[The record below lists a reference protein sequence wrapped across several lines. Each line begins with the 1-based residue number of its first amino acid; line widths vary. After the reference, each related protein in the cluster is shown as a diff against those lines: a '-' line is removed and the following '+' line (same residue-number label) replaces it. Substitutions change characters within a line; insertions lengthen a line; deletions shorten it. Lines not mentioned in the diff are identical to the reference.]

1 MKKSVSLII
10 DKVLTN
16 KTVKEV
22 LLAFSV
28 GKGKIEELRV
38 NKGVFVNDKQV
49 DLNYVVSL
57 NDKIVFVSEET
68 CVDFIKKDIEVLYE
82 DEDFIA
88 VYKEKGMLVHSDGTS
103 TPSLINYVSNIV
115 SDHIIYPV
123 NRIDVDTSGIV
134 LFAKHFLSST
144 SINKMV
150 ENHELEKIYLLK
162 VKGKLAKK
170 EGKLDFNLGRDRHNA
185 KKMIVNEKSSL
196 KAITYYE
203 VLKETNEYSL
213 INAKIITGRKHQIR
227 VSFAHINHPLI
238 GDKLYGDKNQSTPL
252 QLEATYLRFIS
263 PITKKEIVI
272 KTKNYLKR

>member
-10 DKVLTN
+10 DKTLTN
-16 KTVKEV
+16 KTIKEV
-22 LLAFSV
+22 LLAFFV

-49 DLNYVVSL
+49 DLNYVTSL

-115 SDHIIYPV
+115 SDRIIYPV

-238 GDKLYGDKNQSTPL
+238 GDKLYGDKNSSVPL

>member
-10 DKVLTN
+10 DKTLTN
-16 KTVKEV
+16 KTIKEV

-49 DLNYVVSL
+49 DLNYVTSL

-170 EGKLDFNLGRDRHNA
+170 EGKLEFNLGRDRHNA

-238 GDKLYGDKNQSTPL
+238 GDKLYGDKYQSTPL

-272 KTKNYLKR
+272 KTI